1 MKLVGNSV
9 KSKKM
14 QSYIAKFLDKGI
26 RHLLKNDG
34 AGFLEEYY
42 NYIEKIYNYQIP
54 LKDIASKGKIKKSL
68 NEYLEDMKTITKAGR
83 PKSRQAWYELAIREG
98 IKVDNGD
105 TIYYI
110 NTGKSK
116 SQADIKKVTRWFD
129 IVTTLIGEEK
139 TDITAK
145 IEKEYKI
152 YKKNNKDNNTILEK
166 EEWIKITYPT
176 ATKEDEIIM
185 NCVLLPRE
193 ILEKDEDV
201 FCSDDIEYN
210 TAKYID
216 AFNKR
221 ITPLLVCFKREIR
234 DRILIN
240 NPNDRQYFT
249 EEESQLCSGE
259 PNKISDQDTYEQLMT
274 MEDKEIK
281 FWTKYNLTPP
291 FIEECGMGKWE
302 DIVSDYEER
311 MIKEK
316 ELGIDKE
323 REYYNDCLS
332 KLTSENINEF
342 IEDGTIP
349 ASLSK
354 IVELNPVTMDF
365 VSKQYK
371 DIVIG
376 NIYDI
381 LDVTNSFETEDEE

>member
-1 MKLVGNSV
+1 MAT
-9 KSKKM
+9 
-14 QSYIAKFLDKGI
+14 YISKFLEKGI

-34 AGFLEEYY
+34 AGFLDEYY

-54 LKDIASKGKIKKSL
+54 LRDIASKGKIKKSI
-68 NEYLEDMKTITKAGR
+68 NEYLEDVKTLTKAGR

-98 IKVDNGD
+98 LKVDNGD

-116 SQADIKKVTRWFD
+116 SQADIKKVTRWF
-129 IVTTLIGEEK
+129 IMTTNLIGEEK

-152 YKKNNKDNNTILEK
+152 YKKNNKDKSDFLDKEAWINTNYPLAFK
-166 EEWIKITYPT
+166 EE
-176 ATKEDEIIM
+176 EIIM

-193 ILEKDEDV
+193 ILEKEEDV
-201 FCSDDIEYN
+201 YCSDDIEYN

-234 DRILIN
+234 DRILIT

-249 EEESQLCSGE
+249 TDESQLCSGE
-259 PNKISDQDTYEQLMT
+259 PNKISDQDTYEKLMT

-291 FIEECGMGKWE
+291 FIEECSMGKWE

-311 MIKEK
+311 MRKEK
-316 ELGIDKE
+316 ELGVDKE
-323 REYYNDCLS
+323 REYYNECLNN
-332 KLTSENINEF
+332 LTPENIDDF
-342 IEDGTIP
+342 LDDGTIP
-349 ASLSK
+349 ASILK
-354 IVELNPVTMDF
+354 IVEIDPVTMEF
-365 VSKQYK
+365 VSKQYH

-381 LDVTNSFETEDEE
+381 IDSIEASKMLVTEEENGE